1 MLTENELRHFDLFVK
16 AISDHV
22 ARFPAKVRHC
32 VLKAVTEHSQP
43 IFCLLN
49 TGVPK
54 SRQSKTLDYGSVQ
67 LRTEAFACDQLQDR
81 LTSMNSTGKFSM
93 RDCELLFDLKNNWTR
108 ETFFPSFSEY
118 SEWPGHLFQIGTSQS
133 SNVGLQA
140 LVARGL
146 TPYFH
151 VKDAIQDWVGVSV
164 ADSDARFRQ
173 FLLFVPRFD
182 ARLDALEF
190 SKGVLEIRSSF
201 RVHNLHLAVLANDGQ
216 TTTRSAKPLQKRQR
230 ITLMPNPTN
239 LRVFIVNDKS
249 ETLDS
254 FAEDEH
260 WSTRHRVI
268 FAGSNYSTQ
277 LMQMIRGGETDS
289 VEFKEFIRLDD
300 KRKAADIIKA
310 VISFANTAGGTILIG
325 VTDDAEIAGVD
336 SQVPHDKRKA
346 ATFAAD
352 YFRSVREVLKQKL
365 NRIPPVEMHTE
376 QIGDKTIFVIRVAEG
391 SAKPY
396 VNVQT
401 KETFLRR
408 GASDVRPDPD
418 TELRDMLGGRGF
430 MNWQ

>member
-1 MLTENELRHFDLFVK
+1 L
-16 AISDHV
+16 
-22 ARFPAKVRHC
+22 
-32 VLKAVTEHSQP
+32 LK
-43 IFCLLN
+43 
-49 TGVPK
+49 TGVPT
-54 SRQSKTLDYGSVQ
+54 SHQSETLDYGSVQ
-67 LRTEAFACDQLQDR
+67 LRTEAFGCDELQHR
-81 LTSMNSTGKFSM
+81 LIAMNSTGRFTMK
-93 RDCELLFDLKNNWTR
+93 DCELPFELKNSWTR
-108 ETFFPSFSEY
+108 ETFHPSFSEY
-118 SEWPGHLFQIGTSQS
+118 HEWPGHLYQIGASQS
-133 SNVGLQA
+133 SNTGLQP

-151 VKDAIQDWVGVSV
+151 VRDAIQNWSGVSIS
-164 ADSDARFRQ
+164 DSDGRFRQ

-190 SKGVLEIRSSF
+190 SKGVLEIRSSYKV
-201 RVHNLHLAVLANDGQ
+201 RGLHLAVLASDGQ
-216 TTTRSAKPLQKRQR
+216 STTRLAKPLRKKQR
-230 ITLMPNPTN
+230 LSLMPNPTS
-239 LRVFIVNDKS
+239 LRLFVVNDKS

-254 FAEDEH
+254 FAEEEN

-268 FAGSNYSTQ
+268 FAGSEYPTE
-277 LMQMIRGGETDS
+277 LMHMIRGGETDA

-300 KRKAADIIKA
+300 KKKSADIIKA

-325 VTDDAEIAGVD
+325 VTDDAEVVGVD
-336 SQVPHDKRKA
+336 LQVPHDKRKA

-365 NRIPPVEMHTE
+365 NRIPPIEMHTE

-418 TELRDMLGGRGF
+418 TELRNMLGSRGL
-430 MNWQ
+430 MDWQWLP